1 MAGPDPL
8 EVDLALLAA
17 ETEYHAELVTR
28 GILPEGARRE
38 PTTGELRA
46 GVRFAE
52 LDRIVAEAVG
62 LITRTV
68 GPVREQLL
76 AELAEYLAD
85 APDPYAVLAR
95 LEQLNPRDLPQLA
108 GVLDNAVGELA
119 DQLAAVAQ
127 AGADEALSEA
137 VRQGVPD
144 RLIPPVDAAT
154 AEVETAAAAHAER
167 VAMAPVTRAVAVAAE
182 AAQRAATTMDA
193 TVMGVVNAAIAAAT
207 EASTAGPDDVAR
219 QAANVAHGIGRR
231 EAQTSLPEPAELYAS
246 ELLDRNTCG
255 PCGELDG
262 REYDTMAEALEDYP
276 GAGGYVGCEGGSRCR
291 GTLVIVW
298 GDEAGAT
305 LDRPGF
311 GPRGQAVDRSRRGPS
326 GATRPAWID
335 DDGGILPP

>member
-1 MAGPDPL
+1 MGTDPL

-52 LDRIVAEAVG
+52 LDRIVTEAVG

-68 GPVREQLL
+68 GPVRDQLIE
-76 AELAEYLAD
+76 ELAAYLAD
-85 APDPYAVLAR
+85 APDPYAVLTR
-95 LEQLNPRDLPQLA
+95 LEQLNPRDLPHLA
-108 GVLDNAVGELA
+108 EVLDNVTVELA

-137 VRQGVPD
+137 VRQGVPE
-144 RLIPPVDAAT
+144 RLIPAVDAT
-154 AEVETAAAAHAER
+154 TTEVEAAAAAHAER
-167 VAMAPVTRAVAVAAE
+167 VAMAPVTRTIAVAAE

-193 TVMGVVNAAIAAAT
+193 TVMGVVNAAIAAAQG
-207 EASTAGPDDVAR
+207 ASTAGPEDVAR

-231 EAQTSLPEPAELYAS
+231 EAQTSLPEPAEVYAS
-246 ELLDRNTCG
+246 ELLDRNTCA

-262 REYDTMAEALEDYP
+262 QQYDTLADGLEDYP

-298 GDEAGAT
+298 GSEAGAT
-305 LDRPGF
+305 LERPGF
-311 GPRGQAVDRSRRGPS
+311 GPRGQAVDRSRRGPT
-326 GATRPAWID
+326 GATRPAWVD
-335 DDGGILPP
+335 EVGGIR

>member
-1 MAGPDPL
+1 MAGTDPL

-17 ETEYHAELVTR
+17 ETEYHAELISR

-38 PTTGELRA
+38 PTTQELRA

-76 AELAEYLAD
+76 EDLAAYLAE
-85 APDPYAVLAR
+85 APDPYAVLTR

-108 GVLDNAVGELA
+108 GVLDNVTGELA

-137 VRQGVPD
+137 VRQGVPE
-144 RLIPPVDAAT
+144 RLIPPVDAVT
-154 AEVETAAAAHAER
+154 SEVQAASEAHAER

-182 AAQRAATTMDA
+182 AAQRAAVALDA
-193 TVMGVVNAAIAAAT
+193 SVVSVVNAAIAAAA

-231 EAQTSLPEPAELYAS
+231 EAQTTLPEPAELYAS
-246 ELLDRNTCG
+246 ELLDQNTCG
-255 PCGELDG
+255 PCGDLDG

-276 GAGGYVGCEGGSRCR
+276 GAGGYIGCEGGSRCR

-298 GDEAGAT
+298 GSEASPT
-305 LDRPGF
+305 LERPGF
-311 GPRGQAVDRSRRGPS
+311 GPRGQALDRTRRGPS
-326 GATRPAWID
+326 GATRPAWVDESGAI
-335 DDGGILPP
+335 G